1 MVALQLFFVLVTFAV
16 FALGG
21 KQFYSVYRNI
31 NLGKQNYEADDN
43 IAQRLRNMTLV
54 ALGQQKMFVRIV
66 PAVMHLFI
74 YVAFILTQVELIEIF
89 IDGIFGTHRFFQP
102 FLGGFYWF
110 IISFIETLS
119 VLAFVAT
126 IVFLA
131 RRFYLKLS
139 RFQKPE
145 LKGFP
150 MIDAAAILCA
160 EIVLIGCIFAMNSS
174 DLALQ
179 HRSVEGFHHTGDFLF
194 SQFFTGVWSWCS
206 DGGLQI
212 IERLAWWGHYL
223 SVMALVIY
231 LPFSK
236 HLHIFLAFFNT
247 YYAPLKSRGEMENM
261 PMIQREVASMF
272 GEAVDETPAEEITKF
287 GASDV
292 FDLSW
297 KNVLDAYTCTECG
310 RCTDVCPANM
320 TGKTLS
326 PRKIMMDVRDRAQEI
341 GDNLDSNN
349 LEVIKKDLRRASTDL
364 TVVNYD
370 DGKNLFD
377 YISAEELRACTT
389 CNACVEACP
398 VMISPVDIIAQL
410 RRYQILDL
418 SDSPEA
424 WNTMFTNIDNNRAPW
439 QFSPDDRDKWT
450 MED

>member
-1 MVALQLFFVLVTFAV
+1 MFA
-16 FALGG
+16 
-21 KQFYSVYRNI
+21 
-31 NLGKQNYEADDN
+31 
-43 IAQRLRNMTLV
+43 
-54 ALGQQKMFVRIV
+54 RIV

-74 YVAFILTQVELIEIF
+74 YVAFILTQIELIEIF

-126 IVFLA
+126 IVFLS

-150 MIDAAAILCA
+150 MLDAAMILIA
-160 EIVLIGCIFAMNSS
+160 EIILIGCIFAMNSS

-179 HRSVEGFHHTGDFLF
+179 HRGVAGFHHTGDFAF
-194 SQFFTGVWSWCS
+194 SQLLTGLWSCCS

-212 IERLAWWGHYL
+212 IERFAWWGHYL

-231 LPFSK
+231 LPYSK

-261 PMIQREVASMF
+261 PMIQREVSSMF
-272 GEAVDETPAEEITKF
+272 GVEMPVNEGDTLVEEITKF
-287 GASDV
+287 GVNDV

-320 TGKTLS
+320 TGKLLS

-341 GDNLDSNN
+341 GDNLDDNN
-349 LEVIKKDLRRASTDL
+349 LDLIKPDLRRSSVDL
-364 TVVNYD
+364 TVENYD
-370 DGKNLFD
+370 DGKSLFD
-377 YISAEELRACTT
+377 YISSEELRACTT

-398 VMISPVDIIAQL
+398 VMISPVDIILQL

-450 MED
+450 TED

>member
-1 MVALQLFFVLVTFAV
+1 
-16 FALGG
+16 
-21 KQFYSVYRNI
+21 
-31 NLGKQNYEADDN
+31 
-43 IAQRLRNMTLV
+43 
-54 ALGQQKMFVRIV
+54 
-66 PAVMHLFI
+66 
-74 YVAFILTQVELIEIF
+74 
-89 IDGIFGTHRFFQP
+89 
-102 FLGGFYWF
+102 LGGFYWF
-110 IISFIETLS
+110 TISFIETLS

-126 IVFLA
+126 LVFLS
-131 RRFYLKLS
+131 RRFYLKLG

-150 MIDAAAILCA
+150 MLDAALILAA
-160 EIVLIGCIFAMNSS
+160 EIVLIACIFTMNSS

-179 HRSVEGFHHTGDFLF
+179 HRGIAGFHHTGDFAF
-194 SQFFTGVWSWCS
+194 SQFLMGLWAWCS

-212 IERLAWWGHYL
+212 MERLAWWGHYL
-223 SVMALVIY
+223 CVMTLIIY

-247 YYAPLKSRGEMENM
+247 YYAPLKPRGEMENM

-272 GEAVDETPAEEITKF
+272 GEEVGDAPAEEITKF
-287 GASDV
+287 GANDI

-320 TGKTLS
+320 TGKKLS
-326 PRKIMMDVRDRAQEI
+326 PRKIMMDVRDRAEEV
-341 GDNLDSNN
+341 GDNLSSNN
-349 LEVIKKDLRRASTDL
+349 LEVVKKELRRQSTDL
-364 TVVNYD
+364 TAENYD
-370 DGKNLFD
+370 DGRNLFD
-377 YISAEELRACTT
+377 YISGEELRACTT

-398 VMISPVDIIAQL
+398 VMISPLDIILQL
-410 RRYQILDL
+410 RRYQILDQ

-450 MED
+450 SED